1 MFAFPEK
8 EQFIIDKVTLA
19 AQQLDYPT
27 FLIGGYVRDKLMGI
41 PVQDMDIVCR
51 GSGIKLA
58 QKTAE
63 LLDPV
68 PKVKIFKNFGTAMFN
83 YKGYD
88 IEFVG
93 ARKESYNRDSRKPVV
108 EDGSIE
114 DDQNRR
120 DFTINAMGISL
131 CKENFGEL
139 SDPFDGQKD
148 LEKRLIRTPL
158 NPDITFSDDPLRM
171 MRAARFA
178 AQLNFKVEKET
189 LLSIARNK
197 ERIHIISQERI
208 TDELNKCIM
217 SGKPSTGFR
226 VLFETGLLEIIF
238 PELYNLHGI
247 DIINGSAH
255 KDNFFHTLKVLDNLC
270 KNSDNLMLRWAALLH
285 DIAKPQTKR
294 FNRKAGWTFHGH
306 DAIGAKMVPDIFRR
320 MKLPLHDKMEY
331 VQKMVLLHLR
341 PISLSK
347 EEVTDSA
354 IRRLLFEA
362 GDDIDDLI
370 KLCEADIT
378 SKNKQKVKKYIANFG
393 LVREKLKT
401 VEDMD
406 KLKNWQ
412 PPISG
417 ALIMETFGIRPS
429 KTVGEIKDKIRDA
442 ILDGEIKNDYNE
454 AFQLMINI
462 GKELG
467 LEQNTRING

>member
-1 MFAFPEK
+1 MFTFPER
-8 EQFIIDKVTLA
+8 EQFIIDKVAFA
-19 AQQLDYPT
+19 AKELEYPA

-58 QKTAE
+58 QKTAG
-63 LLDPV
+63 LLKPS
-68 PKVKIFKNFGTAMFN
+68 PKVKVFKTFGTAMFN

-93 ARKESYNRDSRKPVV
+93 ARKESYQRHSRKPVV

-131 CKENFGEL
+131 CEENFGEL
-139 SDPFDGQKD
+139 SDPFEGQKD
-148 LEKRLIRTPL
+148 LKKRLIRTPL

-178 AQLNFKVEKET
+178 AQLNFKIEKKT
-189 LLSIARNK
+189 LLAISRNK
-197 ERIHIISQERI
+197 DRIKIISQERI

-226 VLFETGLLEIIF
+226 ILFETGLLEIIF
-238 PELYNLHGI
+238 PELYHLHGI

-270 KNSDNLMLRWAALLH
+270 KTSDNLMLRWAALLH

-294 FNRKAGWTFHGH
+294 FNKKAGWTFHGH
-306 DAIGAKMVPDIFRR
+306 DAIGAKMVPDIFRKL
-320 MKLPLHDKMEY
+320 KLPLHDKMEY

-347 EEVTDSA
+347 EIVTDSA
-354 IRRLLFEA
+354 IRRLMYEA
-362 GDDIDDLI
+362 GDEIDDLI

-378 SKNKQKVKKYIANFG
+378 SKNKQKVKKYLANFE
-393 LVREKLKT
+393 LVRQKLRT

-417 ALIMETFGIRPS
+417 ALIMETFCIKPS
-429 KTVGEIKDKIRDA
+429 KTVGLIKDKIRDA
-442 ILDGEIKNDYNE
+442 ILDGEIKNDFDE
-454 AFQLMINI
+454 AFQLMVEI
-462 GKELG
+462 GKEMG
-467 LEQNTRING
+467 LNQNTQSNG